1 MRNRKRRV
9 PLNHKKRRAASH
21 VRGTTHQS
29 SLVWFARKKTPHQN
43 RDFPHR
49 LAFICGVRGA
59 CLYALMPKT
68 SQGQFLFCSCLF
80 CEFRRSLPFLRVRQQ
95 SAGRA
100 CVCVCVY
107 GEEVEGTGGDG
118 SSLTKFKATGEAS
131 GPSGLHPAYRV
142 RKAVVRAFAA
152 HKTRHTNA

>member
-29 SLVWFARKKTPHQN
+29 SLVWFGKKIETSHQN

-68 SQGQFLFCSCLF
+68 SQGQFFFFFLQLFI
-80 CEFRRSLPFLRVRQQ
+80 LRVPSVPPVFTSSPAERRP
-95 SAGRA
+95 G
-100 CVCVCVY
+100 VCVY
-107 GEEVEGTGGDG
+107 TERKSRVQGETG
-118 SSLTKFKATGEAS
+118 
-131 GPSGLHPAYRV
+131 V
-142 RKAVVRAFAA
+142 R
-152 HKTRHTNA
+152 

>member
-29 SLVWFARKKTPHQN
+29 SLVWFGKKKETPHQN

-68 SQGQFLFCSCLF
+68 SQGQFPFLFYSCLF
-80 CEFRRSLPFLRVRQQ
+80 REFRRSLPFLRVRQQ

-100 CVCVCVY
+100 CVCVY
-107 GEEVEGTGGDG
+107 TERKSRAQGETG
-118 SSLTKFKATGEAS
+118 
-131 GPSGLHPAYRV
+131 V
-142 RKAVVRAFAA
+142 R
-152 HKTRHTNA
+152 

>member
-29 SLVWFARKKTPHQN
+29 SLVWFGKKKETPHQN

-68 SQGQFLFCSCLF
+68 SQGQFPFFFTAVYFASSVGPSRF
-80 CEFRRSLPFLRVRQQ
+80 YEFASRAP
-95 SAGRA
+95 AGR
-100 CVCVCVY
+100 VCVCIRR
-107 GEEVEGTGGDG
+107 G
-118 SSLTKFKATGEAS
+118 SRG
-131 GPSGLHPAYRV
+131 YRG
-142 RKAVVRAFAA
+142 RREFAD
-152 HKTRHTNA
+152 